1 MWAQKRVPSKQKE
14 KNGLNQKVL
23 NATDDSG
30 GYDDDEDDDELFR
43 RLVDHWKY
51 VISRQKRC

>member
-30 GYDDDEDDDELFR
+30 GYDDEDDDELFR

-51 VISRQKRC
+51 IISRQKRC

>member
-51 VISRQKRC
+51 VISKRC